1 MIHTTHIPVMGTSY
15 TIDTPIRI
23 APFGIDST
31 ISLVDNYLLE
41 DLRAYYSRLYNLPYE
56 PILRNEE
63 DGCAKRVQ
71 AYLDMVH
78 TIVCRRFEEI
88 RRLPF
93 EKGNEK
99 EKYFT
104 LLPSAHAL
112 RKGFESV
119 LKMPLGAERSALEA
133 SLNSQMYMGSID
145 VNLMVKLDYKNVAKD
160 ALRGFAHSKI
170 TNGAVVFSA
179 GVNLG
184 LFNDLVQYSD
194 FYRTKDG
201 IKKRIILKISDYR
214 SALTQGKF
222 LAKKGLEVS
231 EFRVESGLNCGGH
244 AFASQGMLLPLILEE
259 LKEKRESLSKTFY
272 PLIKKY
278 YDAQGMDSSVLDPDR
293 DARFTVQGGIGN
305 SGENRRMLEYY
316 KVYGTG
322 WGSAFLMVPEACLLD
337 DYTLEILRDAK
348 REDLY
353 LSDASPIGVPFNNTT
368 RSTANVQRVKNIE
381 AGSSGFPCVNGFLR
395 LNTEF
400 TEEPICT
407 ASIQYQKLKI
417 AQIQGSDLSP
427 EEKQNAIKKVQAKE
441 CICSHLGNPIRI
453 AFGIVE
459 ASKAPVS
466 VCPGPTL
473 AYFKG
478 PYSLVQM
485 MAHIYGDGPSLVP
498 SDRPHLFAEE
508 IRLYTEW
515 FIKESKEATPEYAKW
530 LHQAALNLYD
540 NMDYCLNFAKTQ
552 EAFPGENLA
561 SIGNAITLYRPQ
573 LEKAHEGLKAKHQ
586 NLS

>member
-1 MIHTTHIPVMGTSY
+1 MIHTTHIPVMGISY

-244 AFASQGMLLPLILEE
+244 AFATDGLLMGPILEE
-259 LKEKRESLSKTFY
+259 FKEKKEKLSEELFIMCNHA
-272 PLIKKY
+272 LISKGRNFFNKIP
-278 YDAQGMDSSVLDPDR
+278 ATKL
-293 DARFTVQGGIGN
+293 TVQGG
-305 SGENRRMLEYY
+305 
-316 KVYGTG
+316 VGT
-322 WGSAFLMVPEACLLD
+322 F
-337 DYTLEILRDAK
+337 
-348 REDLY
+348 
-353 LSDASPIGVPFNNTT
+353 
-368 RSTANVQRVKNIE
+368 
-381 AGSSGFPCVNGFLR
+381 
-395 LNTEF
+395 
-400 TEEPICT
+400 EE
-407 ASIQYQKLKI
+407 
-417 AQIQGSDLSP
+417 
-427 EEKQNAIKKVQAKE
+427 
-441 CICSHLGNPIRI
+441 
-453 AFGIVE
+453 
-459 ASKAPVS
+459 
-466 VCPGPTL
+466 
-473 AYFKG
+473 
-478 PYSLVQM
+478 
-485 MAHIYGDGPSLVP
+485 
-498 SDRPHLFAEE
+498 
-508 IRLYTEW
+508 
-515 FIKESKEATPEYAKW
+515 
-530 LHQAALNLYD
+530 
-540 NMDYCLNFAKTQ
+540 
-552 EAFPGENLA
+552 
-561 SIGNAITLYRPQ
+561 
-573 LEKAHEGLKAKHQ
+573 
-586 NLS
+586 